1 MRSCKGKREK
11 RGQNEDS
18 QSKVAKVYAILS
30 AVKMKLIELKN
41 EVVPLTG
48 VEPVR
53 QFPVE
58 GF

>member
-1 MRSCKGKREK
+1 MWIVDWGKLKKTVVSSSLKGK
-11 RGQNEDS
+11 S
-18 QSKVAKVYAILS
+18 
-30 AVKMKLIELKN
+30 